1 MITTQVGRMLD
12 EEHRSN
18 LELLERVERA
28 VGRAP
33 ESTPDLAALLGRF
46 AHAMEHDIDRHFRFE
61 EEVLFP
67 LLAEAGDGAMAA
79 LLAEEHQAIRDVT
92 EEMLPLVQD
101 MAEGRGDEESWDRLR
116 LAALELVERQVAHI
130 QKETMALLPLLE
142 DLLDAETD
150 GQLALDYA
158 ATA

>member
-12 EEHRSN
+12 EEHRIN

-28 VGRAP
+28 VSRPP

>member
-79 LLAEEHQAIRDVT
+79 LLAEEHQSIRDVT
-92 EEMLPLVQD
+92 EEMLPWC
-101 MAEGRGDEESWDRLR
+101 GTWPK
-116 LAALELVERQVAHI
+116 AAATRSPGTGCAWRRWNWWNGKVAHI